1 MVGYLSVSTEDD
13 GKKAA
18 MPQFVRLSNTQLV
31 LRRGLALLVCLGLLV
46 AGVFVHVFVP
56 LPEIVPVVANSTLDN
71 STSIPDLMFSTWTE
85 SFVQ

>member
-18 MPQFVRLSNTQLV
+18 MPQVRLSNTQLV

-46 AGVFVHVFVP
+46 AGTFVHVFVP

-71 STSIPDLMFSTWTE
+71 STSFPDLMFSTWTE

>member
-18 MPQFVRLSNTQLV
+18 MPQLVRLSNTQLV

-71 STSIPDLMFSTWTE
+71 STSIPGLMFSTWTE